1 MRRAFRKYKRSER
14 AESAQGE
21 AIKSSKG
28 AGFFYFKTVYVV
40 FVPAQ
45 Q

>member
-1 MRRAFRKYKRSER
+1 MRAFRIQKERER

-21 AIKSSKG
+21 AIKNSKG